1 MKEPESGLS
10 FKSHLSANIRT
21 ALLVSMTDFVFRNE
35 LLSFKSSSAQKATG
49 TSITIAVQIYYK
61 TMNDCIRAVAMHL
74 STFRTYIH
82 QVPPS
87 PSIYQG
93 SEVPCDIFSEQSCN
107 PLSVSTMPE
116 RSQQHV
122 NNQNTQT
129 ICRKN
134 LDHDFKQS
142 STTF

>member
-1 MKEPESGLS
+1 
-10 FKSHLSANIRT
+10 
-21 ALLVSMTDFVFRNE
+21 
-35 LLSFKSSSAQKATG
+35 
-49 TSITIAVQIYYK
+49 
-61 TMNDCIRAVAMHL
+61 MHL

-116 RSQQHV
+116 ML
-122 NNQNTQT
+122 T
-129 ICRKN
+129 IRTPR
-134 LDHDFKQS
+134 QS
-142 STTF
+142 AGKIPPI